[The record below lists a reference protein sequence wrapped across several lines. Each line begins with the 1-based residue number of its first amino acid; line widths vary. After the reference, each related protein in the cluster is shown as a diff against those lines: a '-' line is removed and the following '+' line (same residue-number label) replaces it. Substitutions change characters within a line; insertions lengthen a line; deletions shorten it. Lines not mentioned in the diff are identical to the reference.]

1 MLAIFG
7 TSMTHT
13 TSAIILRTVKYG
25 ETSLVV
31 TAFTELFGVQTY
43 MVNGVRSSKPG
54 AKANLFQPGALLEMV
69 VYHHAQKSMQRIRE
83 FRWHYLYEHI
93 LSNVIKNSVALYM
106 VELLHK
112 CLKQPEP
119 NPELFGFCED
129 ALLQLDKAGKTVTA
143 NFPLFF
149 SLHLAHFF
157 GFKPQPALGDGDTFS
172 ETEAVFFDLREG
184 YFDRQQPAHPNF
196 LEGLYAQTTAQLL
209 KVLHPQ
215 ELEAFQLNHDLRRKL
230 LVAYQDFYT
239 LHISDFGQLKT
250 MLVMQAVLS

>member
-7 TSMTHT
+7 IRMTHT
-13 TSAIILRTVKYG
+13 TKAIILRTVKYG

-54 AKANLFQPGALLEMV
+54 AKANLFQPAALLEMV
-69 VYHHAQKSMQRIRE
+69 VYHHENKSMQRIRE
-83 FRWHYLYEHI
+83 FRWAYLYEHI

-129 ALLQLDKAGKTVTA
+129 ALLQLDMADNTVTA

-149 SLHLAHFF
+149 SLHLPHFF
-157 GFKPQPALGDGDTFS
+157 GFKPQPVLSDGDTFS
-172 ETEAVFFDLREG
+172 ETDMVYFDLREG
-184 YFDRQQPAHPNF
+184 YFERQQPAHPHF
-196 LEGLYAQTTAQLL
+196 IEGASAQTTAQLL

-215 ELEAFQLNHDLRRKL
+215 ELEVFQLNHGLRRKL
-230 LVAYQDFYT
+230 LVAYHDFYT